1 MPNTTAEASRW
12 RSLLTECLPYEV
24 PVIFSNDIFF
34 ASILSKSA
42 SKGAQTCLNNI
53 RRSREAFTVPYAYNI
68 SKDDIRT
75 TSLAIIHPIHQL
87 KISEFYEDYKQ
98 SLLDYCNRSEV
109 SLRRPV
115 GETPIFSE
123 LQLSDDS
130 SLKTGIPHVNPN
142 EGEID
147 IAHMPSYF
155 TYGKYNLLGKFVDSA
170 EYRRFEK
177 RFKLMRTIDVS
188 RCFFNIY
195 THSVTWATKGKDF
208 AKEHGDTYSFENRFD
223 RLMQRANHNET
234 NGIVVGPEVS
244 RIFAEIIFQDIDRQL
259 REALNQLNMEHDKHY
274 VVRRYV
280 DDFFLYSN
288 SEEDLD
294 RITNCLERVLERYK
308 LFANSAKTR
317 TLRRPF
323 VSEISLARS
332 ELGDA
337 ISEMHARL
345 DEVLTDGEAS
355 NSKKQALEIRRKA
368 LDIRLICERYR
379 VSFSSLSGWLMSV
392 LRALLKRTILAIKVN
407 THEKNIDALA
417 DVSIVLLE
425 VVFYIC
431 ALDLRVR
438 STYSICQ
445 ILSLIAT
452 LNTNSHTDI
461 HDRMIH
467 VATSEINDLIR
478 TQTLKHDRNVNRDP
492 VELFNLLI
500 AGAHFLGP
508 DFIHSGYAADTLR
521 TISKDKDVS
530 YFGYI
535 TCKFCFLKD
544 ASRYSAELNAL
555 NNAVLDLLLKKAEA
569 IPKQAE
575 LYLLFCDFVSSPD
588 VSYTDRRKAVK
599 AAGAGT
605 PSNAVL
611 DELRPHLAFA
621 DWGGL
626 RIEHL
631 VARKTLKPVYSW
643 A

>member
-1 MPNTTAEASRW
+1 MHKATSEVSKW

-24 PVIFSNDIFF
+24 PVIFSNDILF
-34 ASILSKSA
+34 ASLLSSSA
-42 SKGAQTCLNNI
+42 SPDAKEILDK
-53 RRSREAFTVPYAYNI
+53 SRKRTDSFTIPYTYNI
-68 SKDDIRT
+68 AKDTTRT
-75 TSLAIIHPIHQL
+75 TSLAIIHPIQQL
-87 KISEFYEDYKQ
+87 RIAEFYEDYNQ
-98 SLLDYCNRSEV
+98 SMLDYCNRSEV
-109 SLRRPV
+109 SLRRPIA
-115 GETPIFSE
+115 ETSVFSDT
-123 LQLSDDS
+123 QLSDDS
-130 SLKTGIPHVNPN
+130 SLKNGIPHINPDD
-142 EGEID
+142 GEID

-177 RFKLMRTIDVS
+177 RFKFMRTIDVS

-195 THSVTWATKGKDF
+195 THSITWATKGKDF

-259 REALNQLNMEHDKHY
+259 RESLSQLSLEHDKHY
-274 VVRRYV
+274 AARRYV
-280 DDFFLYSN
+280 DDFFLFSN
-288 SEEDLD
+288 SEEELD
-294 RITNCLERVLERYK
+294 RITRTLERILEGYK
-308 LFANSAKTR
+308 LFINSAKTR
-317 TLRRPF
+317 TVHRPF

-337 ISEMHARL
+337 ISEMHAKL
-345 DEVLTDGEAS
+345 DEVLANDG
-355 NSKKQALEIRRKA
+355 SKDAKKPALEIRRKA
-368 LDIRLICERYR
+368 LDIRLICERHG

-392 LRALLKRTILAIKVN
+392 LRALIKRVIVAIKTN
-407 THEKNIDALA
+407 TNQNSIDALA
-417 DVSIVLLE
+417 DVSIVLLD
-425 VVFYIC
+425 VAFYIC

-445 ILSLIAT
+445 ILSLVGLVDA
-452 LNTNSHTDI
+452 NKHPDI

-467 VATSEINDLIR
+467 VATTEINDLIR
-478 TQTLKHDRNVNRDP
+478 TQTLKNDDKANDP
-492 VELFNLLI
+492 IELYNLLI

-508 DFIHSGYAADTLR
+508 EFTHAGYAGEALR
-521 TISKDKDVS
+521 KIASLPNVS

-535 TCKFCFLKD
+535 ACKFCFLKD
-544 ASRYSAELNAL
+544 STRYATDLTAL
-555 NNAVLDLLLKKAEA
+555 NRVILDRLVKEASAVSKK
-569 IPKQAE
+569 AE
-575 LYLLFCDFVSSPD
+575 LYLLFCDFVSAPD
-588 VSYTDRRKAVK
+588 VGHQARRKVVK
-599 AAGAGT
+599 AVCGGN

-611 DELRPHLAFA
+611 DELKSHLAFA

-631 VARKTLKPVYSW
+631 VARKALRPVYSW